1 MYTSETKIEDFV
13 QEYIRSRIVAETT
26 VRAVLKRATEY
37 EDLFNWSMFAS
48 ERKCIGVTGSK

>member
-1 MYTSETKIEDFV
+1 MYTSETKIENFV

-48 ERKCIGVTGSK
+48 ERKYTGVT

>member
-13 QEYIRSRIVAETT
+13 QEYMRSRIVAETT

-48 ERKCIGVTGSK
+48 EKKSIGATGLK